1 MCVLKC
7 SNQVWLT
14 LFISLTQ
21 VCSIFLHF
29 VCYHWWWNKDYY
41 NFTYLLAC
49 LPVVW
54 QQAVASSGESERLSP
69 DHSWTSSSRCFRRL
83 AIQTSSCAK
92 KWRWRSTS
100 QSHVSR
106 YTDTT
111 ECNAMNAPNSTVYKK
126 AARTRLPSVG
136 FRSWSRFWAVS
147 MQVTWVIN
155 PAVGCHFFH
164 QAPQSLSQPFRGLLS
179 VSLLGKQRQVGCEQF
194 A

>member
-29 VCYHWWWNKDYY
+29 VCYRWWWNKDHY

-54 QQAVASSGESERLSP
+54 QQAVASSGESERPSP

-106 YTDTT
+106 YTDT
-111 ECNAMNAPNSTVYKK
+111 MQW
-126 AARTRLPSVG
+126 TRQTALCIKRQPVLDCRAWGSG
-136 FRSWSRFWAVS
+136 ADPGSW
-147 MQVTWVIN
+147 
-155 PAVGCHFFH
+155 
-164 QAPQSLSQPFRGLLS
+164 QSACRWRES
-179 VSLLGKQRQVGCEQF
+179 
-194 A
+194 